1 MLAGNADLRRLWLAQ
16 VISEIGDWLNTTAVL
31 AVGFF
36 FASYETLTT
45 LIMVGSMLVSGAAT
59 VRMST
64 ASARWLRLQV
74 SSLRSPVCYGSG
86 CNPARALTNKLR
98 PA

>member
-1 MLAGNADLRRLWLAQ
+1 MTYRQLLAGNADLRRLWLAQ

-59 VRMST
+59 VRM
-64 ASARWLRLQV
+64 
-74 SSLRSPVCYGSG
+74 P
-86 CNPARALTNKLR
+86 
-98 PA
+98 